1 MSAGQTIDMAAA
13 PDALLPRPPRRRDAL
28 TARKLFGLIL
38 PCAWLALALLA
49 ALLAPWLPIADPTE
63 QDLLRMLQP
72 PEAGLWFGADSL
84 GRDVLAR
91 TLFGLRVTFAVA
103 VGAVALGVALGGL
116 AGMLAGYFRGNV
128 ERLILACNNVLMAFP
143 PIVLTVALMAYPG
156 APLPK
161 VILALGLVFASAFT
175 RITRVN
181 TMMFAQQDFVTAARA
196 IGMRDMRIMAQEIV
210 PNLVTPL
217 LVFALLMVAV
227 AAVAEGTLSFLGLSV
242 PPPTP
247 TLGGMIASE
256 VGSMREAPHAVFF
269 PAAIFFLTIFALNR
283 VGEYVQ
289 RQLDVRESSA

>member
-1 MSAGQTIDMAAA
+1 MSAHQTIEIAVPPAASTIA
-13 PDALLPRPPRRRDAL
+13 HRRGAAM

-38 PCAWLALALLA
+38 PCTWLSLALMA
-49 ALLAPWLPIADPTE
+49 ALAAPWLPVADPFE

-72 PEAGLWFGADSL
+72 PEPGLWFGADSL
-84 GRDVLAR
+84 GRDILAR

-103 VGAVALGVALGGL
+103 VGAVALGVALGGM
-116 AGMLAGYFRGNV
+116 AGLLAGYFRGNV

-196 IGMRDMRIMAQEIV
+196 IGMRDMRIMAQEVV

-242 PPPTP
+242 PPPMP

-269 PAAIFFLTIFALNR
+269 PATVFFLTIFSLNR

-289 RQLDVRESSA
+289 RQLDVRESST